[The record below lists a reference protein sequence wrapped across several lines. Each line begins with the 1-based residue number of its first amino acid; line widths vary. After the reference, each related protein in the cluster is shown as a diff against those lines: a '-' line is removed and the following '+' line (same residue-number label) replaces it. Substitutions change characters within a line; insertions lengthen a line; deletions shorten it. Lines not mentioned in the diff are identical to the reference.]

1 MQSGYSEG
9 TVASTYQ
16 DFRTMLA
23 MGDGTYSYRTT
34 RGKAFFEPSEEGV
47 SAAETMLRLLAEDAV
62 GAPIPQMQDE
72 VLSLLAKL
80 QTSGLRGKSAID
92 PVTGMTIQVAKQLG
106 PEQAGPYTIPNFTE
120 LTVRSA
126 PTKETLDQI
135 LEEVNKN
142 LPTSRRLTMGQLAPF
157 MEGRFT
163 IPGISA
169 EHALSIGTTAIEE
182 INTRSIVQAALASEV
197 RNTIGVSSNRAAIIA
212 GSQNMVQD
220 ILADKTILQQFGAE
234 AESISKLVNE
244 RYTLGTIA
252 PSNVVDLVKQV
263 SGGNALRP
271 LREILGDENIS
282 EEQKRGIERAYEAL
296 AKIQN
301 RRGVPGT
308 SGVTAGSVHAAI
320 DIGDVLEAG
329 IDQAGKY
336 VGWVRGAAIAA
347 GKMEGELPGFDP
359 VAYAERMKGAE
370 DVSQMHESVLQGMR
384 DYLNDATGVPADARA
399 RVQAELERLQAMTT
413 KDFGTAVSLVPGS
426 PAYERYAQTAIARD
440 ISLKEA
446 VRQKSQDMAQARF
459 ARRTP
464 RALGVAEYRDV
475 TRNFLNREE
484 IKNGFQEIERI
495 NALEAAEKV
504 KDSTLAKGL
513 ADLRRVK
520 QKELSIQMAQ
530 GLRAIR
536 DNYPS
541 GNILDVMDTLEAET
555 VSMFGQSGAKLFSD
569 LGEEGAEDV
578 MMKIHSLAA
587 RRRGL
592 VSQTSDIQ
600 HFNYIQDLY
609 RDHQGSAAA
618 DLSRV
623 TVEQARELVR
633 YDRRVKAPLR
643 RMNPELFDFMTL
655 VSRRGAAT
663 GSHRGKAVESIAA
676 TEAAIEFNKRMG
688 LQEIQEELAAL
699 EPAASIGGVDPDD
712 VAKLAE
718 EIGSV
723 DPDDTVRVARSP
735 YKRITQSFNHGE
747 LGKLLESKNVRRSGI
762 AAIALIGASFLY
774 QRNKKKDLTES
785 DVAGPPLLPG
795 GSAYD
800 DRPPTREMI
809 IQSAQAQSQGYGMQY
824 QVNTTGSMNDLNR
837 LRGLFGDVVDG
848 PINATMYNGMPTLGK
863 DPYSD
868 IASNF

>member
-1 MQSGYSEG
+1 LQSGYSEG

-712 VAKLAE
+712 VARLAE
-718 EIGSV
+718 EIGTV

-800 DRPPTREMI
+800 NRPPTREMI

>member
-1 MQSGYSEG
+1 M
-9 TVASTYQ
+9 
-16 DFRTMLA
+16 RTMLA
-23 MGDGTYSYRTT
+23 LGDGTYSYRTT
-34 RGKAFFEPSEEGV
+34 RGKAFFEAGDEGV
-47 SAAETMLRLLAEDAV
+47 FAAETMLRILSEDAV
-62 GAPIPQMQDE
+62 GAPIPQMQDQ
-72 VLSLLAKL
+72 VLSQLAKL
-80 QTSGLRGKSAID
+80 QSSGLRGRNAID
-92 PVTGMTIQVAKQLG
+92 PLTGMTIQVAKQLG
-106 PEQAGPYTIPNFTE
+106 PEQAGAYSIPNFTE

-126 PTKETLDQI
+126 PTEETLQQI

-142 LPTSRRLTMGQLAPF
+142 LPTSRRLTMGQLGPF
-157 MEGRFT
+157 MQGTFT
-163 IPGISA
+163 VPGISA
-169 EHALSIGTTAIEE
+169 EHAVAIGTTAIEE
-182 INTRSIVQAALASEV
+182 INTRSIVQAALGSEI

-220 ILADKTILQQFGAE
+220 ILADKTILEQFGAE
-234 AESISKLVNE
+234 AEYISKAVNE

-252 PSNVVDLVKQV
+252 PSNIVDLVKQV

-282 EEQKRGIERAYEAL
+282 QEQKNGITQAYEAL

-301 RRGVPGT
+301 RRGAAGI
-308 SGVTAGSVHAAI
+308 SGVTAGSVHVF

-329 IDQAGKY
+329 IAQAGKY

-347 GKMEGELPGFDP
+347 GKTEGELPGFDP

-370 DVSQMHESVLQGMR
+370 DVSQMHESVIQGMR
-384 DYLNDATGVPADARA
+384 DYLNDATSVPEDARA

-459 ARRTP
+459 ARRTQ

-504 KDSTLAKGL
+504 KDSTLASSL
-513 ADLRRVK
+513 ANLRRVK
-520 QKELSIQMAQ
+520 QKELSIQMSQ

-541 GNILDVMDTLEAET
+541 GNILDAMDTLEAET

-569 LGEEGAEDV
+569 LGEEGAEDA

-623 TVEQARELVR
+623 TVEQARDLVR
-633 YDRRVKAPLR
+633 YDRKVKAPLR

-699 EPAASIGGVDPDD
+699 EPAAPIGGFDPDD
-712 VAKLAE
+712 IARLAE

-735 YKRITQSFNHGE
+735 YKRITESFNHGE

>member
-1 MQSGYSEG
+1 
-9 TVASTYQ
+9 
-16 DFRTMLA
+16 MLA
-23 MGDGTYSYRTT
+23 LGDGTYSYRTT
-34 RGKAFFEPSEEGV
+34 RGKAFFEAGDEGIF
-47 SAAETMLRLLAEDAV
+47 AAETMLRILSEDAV
-62 GAPIPQMQDE
+62 GAPIPQMQDQ
-72 VLSLLAKL
+72 VLSQLAKL
-80 QTSGLRGKSAID
+80 QSSGLRGRNAID
-92 PVTGMTIQVAKQLG
+92 PLTGMTIQVAKQLG
-106 PEQAGPYTIPNFTE
+106 PEQAGVYTIPNFTE

-126 PTKETLDQI
+126 PTEETLQQI

-142 LPTSRRLTMGQLAPF
+142 LPTSRRLEMEQLGPF
-157 MEGRFT
+157 MQGSFT
-163 IPGISA
+163 VPGIST
-169 EHALSIGTTAIEE
+169 EHAVAIGTTAIEE
-182 INTRSIVQAALASEV
+182 INTRSIVQAALGSEI

-234 AESISKLVNE
+234 AEYISKAVNE

-252 PSNVVDLVKQV
+252 PSNIVDLVKQV
-263 SGGNALRP
+263 SGGNALRS

-282 EEQKRGIERAYEAL
+282 QEQKNGITQAYEAL

-301 RRGVPGT
+301 RRKAPGI
-308 SGVTAGSVHAAI
+308 SGVTAGSVHLGF
-320 DIGDVLEAG
+320 DIGDILEAG

-347 GKMEGELPGFDP
+347 GKTEGELPGFDP
-359 VAYAERMKGAE
+359 VAYVERMKGAE
-370 DVSQMHESVLQGMR
+370 DVSQMHESVLQGLR
-384 DYLNDATGVPADARA
+384 DYLNDATGVSPDARA

-459 ARRTP
+459 ARRTQ

-484 IKNGFQEIERI
+484 IKKGFQEIERI

-504 KDSTLAKGL
+504 KGTTLASSL
-513 ADLRRVK
+513 ANLRRVK
-520 QKELSIQMAQ
+520 QKELSIQMSQ

-541 GNILDVMDTLEAET
+541 GNILDAMDTLEAET

-623 TVEQARELVR
+623 TVEQARDLVR
-633 YDRRVKAPLR
+633 YDRKVKAPLR

-676 TEAAIEFNKRMG
+676 KEAAIEFNKRMG

-699 EPAASIGGVDPDD
+699 EPAAPIGGVDPDD
-712 VAKLAE
+712 IARLAE